1 MRTLQLRSGRPR
13 LMSTTACAALL
24 ALLLFWAV
32 GAHNRLVRLNH
43 VVAACHEPIDAQLRL
58 RQQVLK
64 QLLQMSRS
72 FESAAALTASM
83 AAMQMAIDALA
94 QRPSAA
100 AALERLLKAHG
111 QLDEDLSELWVCAQH
126 SEHADPAALAQLA
139 QALDQIHERLAL
151 LIEHHQSSVSAFN
164 QALQEWPARLLAPLS
179 SLQIL
184 PSLQPLVQA
193 GQVWRR

>member
-1 MRTLQLRSGRPR
+1 MG
-13 LMSTTACAALL
+13 TTVCVALL

-43 VVAACHEPIDAQLRL
+43 AVVACHHPIDAQLRL
-58 RQQVLK
+58 RQQVLR
-64 QLLQMSRS
+64 QLLQMSRCL
-72 FESAAALTASM
+72 EPSAALGASL
-83 AAMQMAIDALA
+83 AAMDAAIDALA

-100 AALERLLKAHG
+100 AALERLLAAQG
-111 QLDEDLSELWVCAQH
+111 QLDSDLSELWVCAQH
-126 SEHADPAALAQLA
+126 SEHADPAAFAQAA
-139 QALDQIHERLAL
+139 QALDPIDERLAL

-184 PSLQPLVQA
+184 PSLQILVRP

>member
-1 MRTLQLRSGRPR
+1 
-13 LMSTTACAALL
+13 MSTTACVALL

-72 FESAAALTASM
+72 FESAAALTASL
-83 AAMQMAIDALA
+83 AAMQVAIDALA

-100 AALERLLKAHG
+100 ALVSPGGSLKVGARV
-111 QLDEDLSELWVCAQH
+111 ELFGLKVTG
-126 SEHADPAALAQLA
+126 
-139 QALDQIHERLAL
+139 AL
-151 LIEHHQSSVSAFN
+151 L
-164 QALQEWPARLLAPLS
+164 RL
-179 SLQIL
+179 
-184 PSLQPLVQA
+184 
-193 GQVWRR
+193 WRFHFIYFF